1 MNLQV
6 HTGGEPHMSANTS
19 EPLRLELY
27 VRTLSPPGA
36 RSRQEAVIDRLRRLE
51 DDDHVDDVFVKVWGK
66 QIDPTTSAAETE
78 QGQFI
83 LNRIA
88 EFQQWALAN
97 NTTLDSFY
105 QSRQQSSSITGEEHH
120 TMVLPKMGLAE
131 YHGDELQQVS
141 PVAVGEDTKTVPEHL
156 DALERRL
163 VQGATS
169 QQAVVTPVAEE

>member
-1 MNLQV
+1 MPRQV
-6 HTGGEPHMSANTS
+6 RTGGETYMSPNTS

-36 RSRQEAVIDRLRRLE
+36 RSRQEAVIDRLNRLE

-66 QIDPTTSAAETE
+66 QIDPTTSAAETA

-120 TMVLPKMGLAE
+120 TIVLPKMGLAE
-131 YHGDELQQVS
+131 YHGDELAQVS

-163 VQGATS
+163 RQDATP
-169 QQAVVTPVAEE
+169 QQNIVASVAEE